1 MTYRDI
7 ANLSRD
13 TIFAARLG
21 AGLASEASLKTSD
34 YLVDA
39 IMKDPAGGALMF
51 MPFVSVAPGFADQF
65 AVAGQDAID
74 DAEIL
79 SAIQACWPRVYDLYL
94 EDENGD

>member
-39 IMKDPAGGALMF
+39 IMTYSASTSSTLTRDLCKAVMSPFASGGPVRIAL
-51 MPFVSVAPGFADQF
+51 
-65 AVAGQDAID
+65 
-74 DAEIL
+74 
-79 SAIQACWPRVYDLYL
+79 PRMIGV
-94 EDENGD
+94 